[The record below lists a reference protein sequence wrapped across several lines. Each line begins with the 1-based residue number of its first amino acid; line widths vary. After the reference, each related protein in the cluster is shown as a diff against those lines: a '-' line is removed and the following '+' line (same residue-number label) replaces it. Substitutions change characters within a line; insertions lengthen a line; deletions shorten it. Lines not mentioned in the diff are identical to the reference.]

1 MSNRDRRLQWILGA
15 IGVGAFAGLLTL
27 EAITEPGG
35 MSLPKLLLEATE
47 TALVIAAAVGISLL
61 LGRMR
66 AQHEEK
72 LALMQDLRVARAEG
86 AGLRRQVQMHVN
98 GLGAA
103 IERQFRDWNLT
114 EAEREIGLLMLKGL
128 SHREI
133 AALRGTSEATI
144 RQQATS
150 TYNKSGLG
158 GRAAFCAFF
167 LEDLLAPTEATAV
180 DGDRCVPQRNP
191 ARRDAG
197 AVPPA

>member
-15 IGVGAFAGLLTL
+15 VGVGAFGGLMTL

-35 MSLPKLLLEATE
+35 MSPAKLLLEAFE
-47 TALVIAAAVGISLL
+47 TALVIAAAVGISLM

-72 LALMQDLRVARAEG
+72 LALLQDLRVARAEG
-86 AGLRRQVQMHVN
+86 AGLRRQVQTHMT

-103 IERQFRDWNLT
+103 IERQFLAWNLT
-114 EAEREIGLLMLKGL
+114 EAEREVGLLMLKGL

-133 AALRGTSEATI
+133 ATLRGTSEATI

-150 TYNKSGLG
+150 AYNKSGLG

-167 LEDLLAPTEATAV
+167 LEDLLAPSEATAV
-180 DGDRCVPQRNP
+180 NDLRPAPRP
-191 ARRDAG
+191 YAARRDAG
-197 AVPPA
+197 TAPPA